1 MYLVADVLESKNM
14 KNVSYPSPEV
24 LLPRNGGEMLNLKE
38 LRPKNVVLF
47 FYPKDATPTCTK
59 EAVFFSEAKAEFDK
73 LNTVLV
79 GISKDT
85 VQSHDKFIIKNDL
98 KIPLL
103 SDDRAGICEAFNVW
117 KEKSMYGKTYMGI
130 ERSTF
135 LIDGHGNVVKEWR
148 KVRIKNHVQDV
159 LDAVKNL

>member
-1 MYLVADVLESKNM
+1 MN
-14 KNVSYPSPEV
+14 NVPYKAPKVS
-24 LLPRNGGEMLNLKE
+24 LPRDGGAVLNLKE
-38 LRPKNVVLF
+38 FRPRNVVLF
-47 FYPKDATPTCTK
+47 FYPRDSTPTCTK
-59 EAVFFSEAKAEFDK
+59 EAVSFSEAKTDFEK

-85 VQSHDKFIIKNDL
+85 ITSHNKFILKNDL

-103 SDDRAGICEAFNVW
+103 SDEEAEICEAFNVW

-148 KVRIKNHVQDV
+148 KVRIKGHVPEV
-159 LDAVKNL
+159 LESVKNL